1 MINAG
6 LRTRLRVNKI
16 GFSYGTEVYNIETG
30 EKIVYELFGGKRGKR
45 GKITTFSG
53 SSKSRFMKA
62 IISVNRLP
70 DYFMTLTFPSSFP
83 DVKTAHSRFLRVF
96 LQFLKRKGMFFLW
109 RLELQKRGAPHY
121 HILCYSA
128 CADFDK
134 IARNKWVDMMQGWN
148 KENGSQSRVSD
159 IKKRAIDI
167 EKLDGKDDADSIKKV
182 FLYVAKYCTKVE
194 GLGFKPSDIGTVVY
208 EKEDYSQFG
217 GGVCRIVG
225 DGCRFV
231 EGRSWGKV
239 GFPKIKEDDILLSG
253 TAVSRYVNDINPA
266 SDAASSSFTRT
277 YHVFRDGEADVFVK
291 YLQIKSECGNY
302 FQSEIFRG

>member
-1 MINAG
+1 MIITG
-6 LRTRLRVNKI
+6 LRTRLKVNKI

-30 EKIVYELFGGKRGKR
+30 EKIVYERFGGKRGKR

-70 DYFMTLTFPSSFP
+70 DFFMTLTFPATFP
-83 DVKTAHSRFLRVF
+83 DVKTAHAKFLRVF

-128 CADFDK
+128 FEGFESV
-134 IARNKWVDMMQGWN
+134 ARKKWVDMMQKWN
-148 KENGSQSRVSD
+148 EENGSKSKSSV
-159 IKKRAIDI
+159 IKKRSCDI
-167 EKLDGKDDADSIKKV
+167 EKLSVTDDADAIKKV
-182 FLYVAKYCTKVE
+182 FLYVAKYCTKVDK
-194 GLGFKPSDIGTVVY
+194 LGFKTSDIGTVVY

-217 GGVCRIVG
+217 GGICRIVG

-239 GFPKIKEDDILLSG
+239 GFPKLEDEEILLSG
-253 TAVSRYVNDINPA
+253 TAVSRYLAEINPV
-266 SDAASSSFTRT
+266 SDASSASFART
-277 YHVFRDGEADVFVK
+277 YHVFHAGEIDVFVN
-291 YLQIKSECGNY
+291 YLQIRSEYGNFHY
-302 FQSEIFRG
+302 HKID